1 MHLDAKIFPKHN
13 EMYIVPAHYDEYGIL
28 SVSKSRKPHG

>member
-13 EMYIVPAHYDEYGIL
+13 EMYIVPAHYDEYGIR
-28 SVSKSRKPHG
+28 SISKNIKSYG